1 MQAQSILLWSSST
14 WPLFFHHFTLNSV
27 YRFLSNLHPSTI
39 CFGSFCLFFFF
50 FFLSAKLGG
59 LRACRLTPPHLMR
72 LLVIVLSNI
81 RLYSLQTIHCFFQEM
96 CYWTALHAGH
106 VRFFFLLLF
115 FLSVLE
121 DVLFVGWLQHGIHTS
136 FMASSLF
143 WDSNKKV
150 TGLPTPRNLY
160 KCISAVLK
168 CTTTGC
174 H

>member
-1 MQAQSILLWSSST
+1 MPQCAKCARQPCSSEVHQLA
-14 WPLFFHHFTLNSV
+14 LFCHHFTFNSV
-27 YRFLSNLHPSTI
+27 YRFLSNLHPSTV
-39 CFGSFCLFFFF
+39 CFWSFYF

-72 LLVIVLSNI
+72 LLVIVLSNKDF
-81 RLYSLQTIHCFFQEM
+81 IHYKLFIVFKEM

-106 VRFFFLLLF
+106 VWFFFFLSF
-115 FLSVLE
+115 CAWRCPF
-121 DVLFVGWLQHGIHTS
+121 FVGWLQHGIHTS

-150 TGLPTPRNLY
+150 TGLPTPCNLY
-160 KCISAVLK
+160 KCISAALR
-168 CTTTGC
+168 CTTIGC